1 MPLAR
6 RLGLR
11 NIPRMEIH
19 WEDPPADVLFRH
31 ENRGGKYV
39 EYALAAR
46 DNPGRWLT
54 LPPESA
60 TTKGSA
66 SGLAQAIRL
75 GSTKGFK
82 PKGAFEAVW
91 AGVRSDPEDPESPEV
106 YKVYVKFVGDPSP
119 ADESGEGGGTA
130 PSPPPAPG
138 NGNGSDDDPPP
149 DHADKPSGETARGVI
164 RQWARENGWPDVAQN
179 GRLPEGVLDAYDRA
193 HQQTE

>member
-31 ENRGGKYV
+31 ENRGGKYI
-39 EYALAAR
+39 EYALACR
-46 DNPGRWLT
+46 ERPGKWAT
-54 LPPESA
+54 LPTEPT

-66 SGLAQAIRL
+66 TGLAQGIRL
-75 GSTKGFK
+75 GTTKGFK
-82 PKGAFEAVW
+82 PKGAFESVW
-91 AGVRSDPEDPESPEV
+91 AGVPSDPDDPESTEV
-106 YKVYVKFVGDPSP
+106 YKVYVRYIGDPEP
-119 ADESGEGGGTA
+119 AEGGEGE
-130 PSPPPAPG
+130 SPVPG

-149 DHADKPSGETARGVI
+149 DHADRPSGETARGVI

-193 HQQTE
+193 HQDME